1 LLAQTL
7 TLPQAVRE
15 TLAHNQSLRAAA
27 SSVREADAR
36 VRQAR
41 SPLFPRVSVT
51 ESWQR
56 GDQPV
61 FVFSSLLSSR
71 RFTAANF
78 AIESLNFPEPV
89 GFFRGALSVEQVV
102 FDGGRTGASAES
114 AVLQRDMTSLSA
126 DEAGASLAVTTTEA
140 YGRVLTAHAATL
152 AADAAIATAQE
163 DLTRAA
169 LRRDAGALN
178 DADVLAMSVRL
189 AEMREHRIQSSGD
202 EAIAKAELNRLMG
215 SAIDRQYDVQEPPPS
230 ASAGAPSL
238 EALFAA
244 AETARPDLKR
254 AAAGERLADA
264 SRRQARAAW
273 YPQVVAQ
280 GGVEADGTQLNE
292 RALSWLVG
300 GELRWS
306 WSTGGAEL
314 AQRAAAIE
322 SAARARAE
330 REAVR
335 GIAQVEIVTARQRLE
350 SAHARQAV
358 AQEAVAQARESQRII
373 RDRFDAALVGTA
385 DVLRAAAAVADAD
398 ARRVSALV
406 EAAVSRAVLDRAVG
420 RQP

>member
-1 LLAQTL
+1 MYHPFSACEPLARAARLAGIAWLVLAAGLPSTLLAQTL

-163 DLTRAA
+163 DLTRA
-169 LRRDAGALN
+169 
-178 DADVLAMSVRL
+178 
-189 AEMREHRIQSSGD
+189 
-202 EAIAKAELNRLMG
+202 
-215 SAIDRQYDVQEPPPS
+215 
-230 ASAGAPSL
+230 
-238 EALFAA
+238 
-244 AETARPDLKR
+244 T
-254 AAAGERLADA
+254 
-264 SRRQARAAW
+264 
-273 YPQVVAQ
+273 
-280 GGVEADGTQLNE
+280 
-292 RALSWLVG
+292 
-300 GELRWS
+300 
-306 WSTGGAEL
+306 
-314 AQRAAAIE
+314 
-322 SAARARAE
+322 
-330 REAVR
+330 
-335 GIAQVEIVTARQRLE
+335 
-350 SAHARQAV
+350 
-358 AQEAVAQARESQRII
+358 
-373 RDRFDAALVGTA
+373 
-385 DVLRAAAAVADAD
+385 
-398 ARRVSALV
+398 
-406 EAAVSRAVLDRAVG
+406 
-420 RQP
+420 